1 MIDPFIYSIR
11 EKKIAHLMT
20 NGLPVMFEGG
30 HRIGDAAKISE
41 VPDLDDPVVTPGH
54 NEGIRRV
61 PI

>member
-1 MIDPFIYSIR
+1 
-11 EKKIAHLMT
+11 MT
-20 NGLPVMFEGG
+20 KGLPVMFEGG

-41 VPDLDDPVVTPGH
+41 VPDLDDPVVAAGH